1 MLLNNLERAWWSNS
15 LHLAAAFGVAAV
27 KELLSAT
34 KNSGFPCSRSDVM
47 HAFYQLSRN
56 WTPHPVQCMCKCA
69 RGFAFFFCFEFSTT
83 SVSLVKQ
90 GTQQQGMLK
99 MLIML
104 SFSVVSAGC
113 YGPFCHGRE
122 MVTGQL

>member
-1 MLLNNLERAWWSNS
+1 MLFTNCPGTGHRTLSN
-15 LHLAAAFGVAAV
+15 ACA
-27 KELLSAT
+27 
-34 KNSGFPCSRSDVM
+34 N
-47 HAFYQLSRN
+47 
-56 WTPHPVQCMCKCA
+56 VQEVLP
-69 RGFAFFFCFEFSTT
+69 FFFCFEFSTT